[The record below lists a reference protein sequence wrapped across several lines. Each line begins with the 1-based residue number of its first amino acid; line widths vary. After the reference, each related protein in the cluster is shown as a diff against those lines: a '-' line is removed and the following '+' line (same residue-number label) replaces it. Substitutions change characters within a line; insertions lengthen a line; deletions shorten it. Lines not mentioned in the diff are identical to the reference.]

1 MSERTVIVPPNSTQL
16 EIDLANTIYDYL
28 RANIDYVRTLR
39 GFRYGDI
46 PANLLTAVIED
57 LGLGELTKYIQDPRQ
72 VIVDG
77 QKWNQSR
84 GTPLAFD
91 IAMTWLFRNDLLIE
105 NSESWHW
112 TNVEVYLQTPVEDRE
127 ELRNIIELTRASL
140 PARATLSRVWAGSD
154 IPAIGLNI
162 NSRLN
167 GSILNVPGGIWD
179 EEFKLW
185 LFLNYGSSTLFIN
198 DIYATVQSSS
208 GIGVAK
214 EVGFDDE
221 LLRFNSKRRTIGE
234 VSSGTGVG
242 ISTYVPR
249 PAITVS
255 DIINFSRVVNV
266 SDLQESFVSKSELVT
281 P

>member
-28 RANIDYVRTLR
+28 RANISYIRTLR
-39 GFRYGDI
+39 GFRYGSI
-46 PANLLTAVIED
+46 PTNLLTAVIED
-57 LGLGELTKYIQDPRQ
+57 LGLGDLTKYIQDPRQ
-72 VIVDG
+72 VIIDG
-77 QKWNQSR
+77 QKWSLHK

-112 TNVEVYLQTPVEDRE
+112 TNVEVYLQAPVEDRD

-140 PARATLSRVWAGSD
+140 PARATLSRVWSGSD
-154 IPAIGLNI
+154 VPAMGLNI
-162 NSRLN
+162 NSELN

-179 EEFKLW
+179 EEFKVW

-198 DIYATVQSSS
+198 DIYATVESSS

-221 LLRFNSKRRTIGE
+221 LAMLNGERRTIGE
-234 VSSGTGVG
+234 VSSGVGVG
-242 ISTYVPR
+242 LNTYVPR
-249 PAITVS
+249 PSVTVS
-255 DIINFSRVVNV
+255 DMINFSRVVNV
-266 SDLQESFVSKSELVT
+266 SSLQESFLSKSELAT